1 MKKAFFLV
9 LLVPILTIGLISC
22 DASIRSNIADLMGGF
37 SGNVYVE
44 AGLVEPN
51 SDDVEAAKQEVVAI
65 GTSSGSVASATVTD
79 SSGTKSI
86 TTSALGISVNITLA
100 ATDPLASETEVVTLK
115 PQTAAKQTEIKT
127 NLSNAIASTSQKE
140 ELLTSLKTTATAE
153 QKLAAQGTVAVFN
166 AAITSLSGSITD
178 PDLKAAVNDLALPS
192 IGASD
197 EVTQADMLILQL
209 MTDLVGNTIAAVTA
223 SDGSTINDSLIT
235 EDKALEIFGDALFTA
250 KIAEELSGAATI
262 NFSSDL
268 IEGLLGA
275 VPDGSSSSRTT
286 ESGVWQD
293 VDDSIGLATVN
304 NLAPKII
311 AMFGVTGSGTNHEY
325 TDAAY
330 RRFIRNQYAYLA
342 SLNQAI
348 GFYEKGNL
356 SGLDEQRVNVGT
368 IVKYVIAF
376 LVTTIDDYHQNYGT
390 YNSGAAAPYTSMA
403 LAYQAFLN
411 DNPNL
416 SSGDLSLSS
425 PDPYQRV
432 FDALFGGMDTYLATQ
447 GMQDK
452 LELLVDRI
460 TILVEISG
468 VEYEELDGILEDLPD
483 TIENWFAE
491 DTE

>member
-22 DASIRSNIADLMGGF
+22 DASIRSNIADFMGGF

-51 SDDVEAAKQEVVAI
+51 KADVEAAKQDVVAI

-79 SSGTKSI
+79 FGGTKSV
-86 TTSALGISVNITLA
+86 TTNALGINITLDLA
-100 ATDPLASETEVVTLK
+100 SDDPLAAKTEVVTLK
-115 PQTAAKQTEIKT
+115 PQTAAKQTEVKT

-166 AAITSLSGSITD
+166 AAITSLSGSISD
-178 PDLKAAVNDLALPS
+178 PNLKAAIDDLALPA
-192 IGASD
+192 IEASD
-197 EVTQADMLILQL
+197 EVTQADMLILQM
-209 MTDLVGNTIAAVTA
+209 MTDLVGNTIAAVTD
-223 SDGSTINDSLIT
+223 SEGSIVESLIT
-235 EDKALEIFGDALFTA
+235 EEKALEIFGDALFVA
-250 KIAEELSGAATI
+250 KVTENLSGAASI
-262 NFSSDL
+262 NFSGDL
-268 IEGLLGA
+268 ITGLLGA
-275 VPDGSSSSRTT
+275 VQDDRSSSRTT

-325 TDAAY
+325 SEVAY
-330 RRFIRNQYAYLA
+330 HRFIRNQYAYLA

-356 SGLDEQRVNVGT
+356 SGLDVQQVNIGT

-390 YNSGAAAPYTSMA
+390 YNSDEAPYPSMA

-411 DNPNL
+411 ANPNL
-416 SSGDLSLSS
+416 SAGTLSVSS
-425 PDPYQRV
+425 SDPDQTV
-432 FDALFGGMDTYLATQ
+432 FDELFGGMDTYLDTSA
-447 GMQDK
+447 MKDK
-452 LELLVDRI
+452 LQLLVDRI
-460 TILVEISG
+460 TVLVEISG
-468 VEYEELDGILEDLPD
+468 FENEELDDILEDLPD
-483 TIENWFAE
+483 TIKNWFAE
-491 DTE
+491 DSE